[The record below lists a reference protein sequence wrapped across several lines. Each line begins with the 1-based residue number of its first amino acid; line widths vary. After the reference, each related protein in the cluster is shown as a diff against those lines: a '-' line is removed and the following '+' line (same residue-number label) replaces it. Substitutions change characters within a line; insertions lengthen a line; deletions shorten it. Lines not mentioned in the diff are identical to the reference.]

1 MMNKLVNIIPKFLS
15 EINNFSRREVTSF
28 AYLSIEKILGYS
40 KSDCIIHSNHELTN
54 DNIISFENIIN
65 DIKQNIPIQY
75 ILGEA
80 HFYDLKFKV
89 NSSTLIPRGE
99 TEELVQYILLHD
111 FISVLE
117 IGTGSGC
124 IAVSIAKNS
133 NANITAI
140 DNSIE
145 ALEIAKSNAILNSVE
160 INFELSDVFNFSDIK
175 KYDLIVSNPPYVLE
189 SEKKIM
195 NKNVLDY
202 EPHNALFVSD
212 NDPLIYYKEIAKI
225 ATNNLNKN
233 GLLFF
238 EINEKYS
245 KQIIELLSNLNFVD
259 IELKKDINGRDRI
272 IKSVFKYLSLIY
284 LKHIYYDN
292 RRGGF

>member
-1 MMNKLVNIIPKFLS
+1 MNKLVNIIPKFLS
-15 EINNFSRREVTSF
+15 EINNFSRREVMSF

-40 KSDCIIHSNHELTN
+40 KSDCIIHSNQELSN
-54 DNIISFENIIN
+54 DNIISLENIIN

-133 NANITAI
+133 NAKITAI
-140 DNSIE
+140 DNSIG
-145 ALEIAKSNAILNSVE
+145 ALEIAKSNSVLNSVE
-160 INFELSDVFNFSDIK
+160 INFELRDVFNFSEIK

-189 SEKKIM
+189 SEKKLM
-195 NKNVLDY
+195 DKNVLDY

-212 NDPLIYYKEIAKI
+212 NDPLAYYKEIAKI

-245 KQIIELLSNLNFVD
+245 NQIIELLSNLNFVD

-272 IKSVFKYLSLIY
+272 IKSIFK
-284 LKHIYYDN
+284 
-292 RRGGF
+292 

>member
-1 MMNKLVNIIPKFLS
+1 MNKLVNIIPKFLS

-65 DIKQNIPIQY
+65 DLKQNIPIQY

-160 INFELSDVFNFSDIK
+160 INFELSDVFNFSDTK

-189 SEKKIM
+189 SEKKLM

-245 KQIIELLSNLNFVD
+245 KQIIELLSNLKFVD

-272 IKSVFKYLSLIY
+272 IKSIFK
-284 LKHIYYDN
+284 
-292 RRGGF
+292 

>member
-1 MMNKLVNIIPKFLS
+1 MNKLVNIIPKFLS
-15 EINNFSRREVTSF
+15 EINNFSRREVESF

-40 KSDCIIHSNHELTN
+40 KSDCIIHSNQELSN
-54 DNIISFENIIN
+54 NNIISLENIIN

-133 NANITAI
+133 NAKITAI
-140 DNSIE
+140 DNSIG
-145 ALEIAKSNAILNSVE
+145 ALEIAKSNAVLNSVE
-160 INFELSDVFNFSDIK
+160 INFQLRDVFNFSDIK

-189 SEKKIM
+189 SEKKLM
-195 NKNVLDY
+195 DKNVLDF

-212 NDPLIYYKEIAKI
+212 NDPLAYYKEIAKI

-245 KQIIELLSNLNFVD
+245 NQIIELLSNLNFVD

-272 IKSVFKYLSLIY
+272 IKSIFK
-284 LKHIYYDN
+284 
-292 RRGGF
+292 

>member
-1 MMNKLVNIIPKFLS
+1 MNKLVNIIPKFLS
-15 EINNFSRREVTSF
+15 EINNFSSREITSF

-40 KSDCIIHSNHELTN
+40 KSDCIIHSNQELTN
-54 DNIISFENIIN
+54 DNIISFENIIS
-65 DIKQNIPIQY
+65 DLKQNIPIQY

-133 NANITAI
+133 NAKITAI
-140 DNSIE
+140 DNSIG
-145 ALEIAKSNAILNSVE
+145 ALEIAKSNALLNSVE
-160 INFELSDVFNFSDIK
+160 INFQLRDVFNFSEIK

-189 SEKKIM
+189 SEKKLM
-195 NKNVLDY
+195 DKNVLHY
-202 EPHNALFVSD
+202 EPHNALFVSN
-212 NDPLIYYKEIAKI
+212 NDPLVYYKEIAKI

-238 EINEKYS
+238 EINENYS

-272 IKSVFKYLSLIY
+272 IKSVFK
-284 LKHIYYDN
+284 
-292 RRGGF
+292 

>member
-1 MMNKLVNIIPKFLS
+1 MNKLVNIIPKFLS
-15 EINNFSRREVTSF
+15 EINNFSRREVASF

-40 KSDCIIHSNHELTN
+40 KSDCIIHSNQELTN
-54 DNIISFENIIN
+54 DNIISFENIIS
-65 DIKQNIPIQY
+65 DLKQNIPIQY

-111 FISVLE
+111 FITVLE

-133 NANITAI
+133 NSKITAI

-145 ALEIAKSNAILNSVE
+145 ALEIAKSNAILNSVK
-160 INFELSDVFNFSDIK
+160 INFVLSDVFNFSETK

-195 NKNVLDY
+195 DKNVLEY

-212 NDPLIYYKEIAKI
+212 NDPLVYYKEIAKI

-259 IELKKDINGRDRI
+259 IELKKDINGRNRI
-272 IKSVFKYLSLIY
+272 IKSVFK
-284 LKHIYYDN
+284 
-292 RRGGF
+292 

>member
-1 MMNKLVNIIPKFLS
+1 MIKLVNIIPKFLS

-40 KSDCIIHSNHELTN
+40 KSDCIIHFNQELTN
-54 DNIISFENIIN
+54 DNIISFENIIS
-65 DIKQNIPIQY
+65 DLKQDIPIQY

-89 NSSTLIPRGE
+89 NSSTLIPRSE

-124 IAVSIAKNS
+124 IAVSIAKNCNS
-133 NANITAI
+133 KITAI
-140 DNSIE
+140 DNSLE
-145 ALEIAKSNAILNSVE
+145 ALEIAKYNAIHNSVK
-160 INFELSDVFNFSDIK
+160 INFVLSDVFNFSDTK

-195 NKNVLDY
+195 DKNVLDY

-212 NDPLIYYKEIAKI
+212 DAPLVYYKEIAKI

-272 IKSVFKYLSLIY
+272 IKSVFK
-284 LKHIYYDN
+284 
-292 RRGGF
+292 

>member
-1 MMNKLVNIIPKFLS
+1 MNKLVNIIPKFLS
-15 EINNFSRREVTSF
+15 EINNFSSREVTSF

-40 KSDCIIHSNHELTN
+40 KSDCIIYSNQELNN
-54 DNIISFENIIN
+54 DNIISFENIIS
-65 DIKQNIPIQY
+65 DLKQNIPIQY

-99 TEELVQYILLHD
+99 TEELVQYILIHD
-111 FISVLE
+111 FTSVLD

-124 IAVSIAKNS
+124 IAISIAKNS
-133 NANITAI
+133 NSKITAI

-145 ALEIAKSNAILNSVE
+145 ALEIAKSNAILNSVK
-160 INFELSDVFNFSDIK
+160 INFVLSDVFNFSDTK

-195 NKNVLDY
+195 DKNVLDY

-212 NDPLIYYKEIAKI
+212 NDPLVYYNEIAKI

-238 EINEKYS
+238 EINENYS

-272 IKSVFKYLSLIY
+272 IKSVFK
-284 LKHIYYDN
+284 
-292 RRGGF
+292 

>member
-1 MMNKLVNIIPKFLS
+1 MNKLVNIIPKFLS
-15 EINNFSRREVTSF
+15 EINNFSRREVESF

-40 KSDCIIHSNHELTN
+40 KSDCIIHSNQELSN
-54 DNIISFENIIN
+54 NNIISLENIIN

-133 NANITAI
+133 NAKITAI
-140 DNSIE
+140 DNSIG
-145 ALEIAKSNAILNSVE
+145 ALEIAKSNAVLNSVE
-160 INFELSDVFNFSDIK
+160 INFEYRDVFNFSDIK

-189 SEKKIM
+189 SEKKLM
-195 NKNVLDY
+195 DKNVLDY

-212 NDPLIYYKEIAKI
+212 NDPLAYYKEIAKI

-245 KQIIELLSNLNFVD
+245 NQIIELLSNLNFVD

-272 IKSVFKYLSLIY
+272 IKSIFK
-284 LKHIYYDN
+284 
-292 RRGGF
+292 

>member
-1 MMNKLVNIIPKFLS
+1 MNKLVNIIPKFLS
-15 EINNFSRREVTSF
+15 EINNFSRREVESF

-40 KSDCIIHSNHELTN
+40 KSDCIIHSNQELSN
-54 DNIISFENIIN
+54 DNIISLENIIN

-133 NANITAI
+133 NAKITAI
-140 DNSIE
+140 DNSIG
-145 ALEIAKSNAILNSVE
+145 ALEIAKSNAVLNSVE
-160 INFELSDVFNFSDIK
+160 INFELRDVFNFSEIK

-189 SEKKIM
+189 SEKKLM
-195 NKNVLDY
+195 DKNVLDY

-212 NDPLIYYKEIAKI
+212 NDPLAYYKEIAKI

-245 KQIIELLSNLNFVD
+245 NQITELLSNLNFVD

-272 IKSVFKYLSLIY
+272 IKSIFK
-284 LKHIYYDN
+284 
-292 RRGGF
+292 

>member
-1 MMNKLVNIIPKFLS
+1 MNKLVNIIPKFLS
-15 EINNFSRREVTSF
+15 EINNFSRREVASF

-40 KSDCIIHSNHELTN
+40 KSDCIIHSNQELTN
-54 DNIISFENIIN
+54 DNIISFENIIS
-65 DIKQNIPIQY
+65 DLKQNIPIQY

-133 NANITAI
+133 NSKITAI
-140 DNSIE
+140 DNSLE
-145 ALEIAKSNAILNSVE
+145 ALEIAKSNAILNSVK
-160 INFELSDVFNFSDIK
+160 INFVLSDVFNFSETK

-195 NKNVLDY
+195 DKNVLDY
-202 EPHNALFVSD
+202 EPHNALFVSN
-212 NDPLIYYKEIAKI
+212 NDPLVYYKEIAKI

-272 IKSVFKYLSLIY
+272 IKSVFK
-284 LKHIYYDN
+284 
-292 RRGGF
+292 

>member
-1 MMNKLVNIIPKFLS
+1 MNKLVNIIPKFLS
-15 EINNFSRREVTSF
+15 EINNFSRREVESF

-40 KSDCIIHSNHELTN
+40 KSDCIIHSNQELSN
-54 DNIISFENIIN
+54 NNIISLENIIN

-99 TEELVQYILLHD
+99 TEELVQYILSHD

-133 NANITAI
+133 NAKITAI
-140 DNSIE
+140 DNSIG
-145 ALEIAKSNAILNSVE
+145 ALEIAKSNAVLNSVE
-160 INFELSDVFNFSDIK
+160 INFQLRDVFNFSDIK

-189 SEKKIM
+189 SEKKLM
-195 NKNVLDY
+195 DKNVLDY

-212 NDPLIYYKEIAKI
+212 DDPLAYYKEIAKI

-245 KQIIELLSNLNFVD
+245 NQIIELLSNLNFVD

-272 IKSVFKYLSLIY
+272 IKSIFK
-284 LKHIYYDN
+284 
-292 RRGGF
+292 

>member
-1 MMNKLVNIIPKFLS
+1 MNKLVNIIPKFLS

-99 TEELVQYILLHD
+99 TEELVEYILLHD
-111 FISVLE
+111 FISVLD

-140 DNSIE
+140 DNSVE

-212 NDPLIYYKEIAKI
+212 HDPLIYYKKIAKI

-272 IKSVFKYLSLIY
+272 IKSVFK
-284 LKHIYYDN
+284 
-292 RRGGF
+292 

>member
-1 MMNKLVNIIPKFLS
+1 MNKLVNIIPKFLS
-15 EINNFSRREVTSF
+15 EINNFSRREVESF

-40 KSDCIIHSNHELTN
+40 KSDCIIHSNQELSN
-54 DNIISFENIIN
+54 NNIISLENIIN

-99 TEELVQYILLHD
+99 TEELVKYILLHD

-133 NANITAI
+133 NAKITAI
-140 DNSIE
+140 DNSIG
-145 ALEIAKSNAILNSVE
+145 ALEIAKSNAVLNSVE
-160 INFELSDVFNFSDIK
+160 INFQLRDVFNFSDIK

-189 SEKKIM
+189 SEKKLM
-195 NKNVLDY
+195 DKNVLDY

-212 NDPLIYYKEIAKI
+212 NDPLAYYKEIAKI

-245 KQIIELLSNLNFVD
+245 NQIIELLSNLNFVD

-272 IKSVFKYLSLIY
+272 IKSIFK
-284 LKHIYYDN
+284 
-292 RRGGF
+292 

>member
-1 MMNKLVNIIPKFLS
+1 MNKLVNIIPKFLS
-15 EINNFSRREVTSF
+15 EINNFSRREVESF

-40 KSDCIIHSNHELTN
+40 KSDCIIHSNQELSN
-54 DNIISFENIIN
+54 NNIISLENIIN

-133 NANITAI
+133 NAKITAI
-140 DNSIE
+140 DNSIG
-145 ALEIAKSNAILNSVE
+145 ALEIAKSNAVLNSVE
-160 INFELSDVFNFSDIK
+160 INFELRDVFNFSDIK

-189 SEKKIM
+189 SEKKLM
-195 NKNVLDY
+195 DKNVLDY

-212 NDPLIYYKEIAKI
+212 NDPLAYYKEIAKI
-225 ATNNLNKN
+225 ARNNLNKN

-245 KQIIELLSNLNFVD
+245 NQIIELLSNLNFVD

-272 IKSVFKYLSLIY
+272 IKSIFK
-284 LKHIYYDN
+284 
-292 RRGGF
+292 

>member
-1 MMNKLVNIIPKFLS
+1 MNKLINIIPKFLS
-15 EINNFSRREVTSF
+15 EINNFSRREVESF

-40 KSDCIIHSNHELTN
+40 KSDCIIHSNQELSN
-54 DNIISFENIIN
+54 NNIISLENIIN

-133 NANITAI
+133 NAKITAI
-140 DNSIE
+140 DNSIG
-145 ALEIAKSNAILNSVE
+145 ALEIAKSNAVLNSVE
-160 INFELSDVFNFSDIK
+160 INFQLRDVFNFSEIK

-189 SEKKIM
+189 SEKKLM

-272 IKSVFKYLSLIY
+272 IKSVFK
-284 LKHIYYDN
+284 
-292 RRGGF
+292 

>member
-1 MMNKLVNIIPKFLS
+1 MNKLVNIIPKFLS
-15 EINNFSRREVTSF
+15 EIKNFSRREVTSF

-89 NSSTLIPRGE
+89 NYSTLIPRGE

-124 IAVSIAKNS
+124 IAISIAKNS
-133 NANITAI
+133 NSKITAI
-140 DNSIE
+140 DNSLE

-160 INFELSDVFNFSDIK
+160 INFELSDVFNFSDTK

-189 SEKKIM
+189 SEKKLM

-272 IKSVFKYLSLIY
+272 IKSVFK
-284 LKHIYYDN
+284 
-292 RRGGF
+292 

>member
-1 MMNKLVNIIPKFLS
+1 MNKLVNIIPKFLS

-160 INFELSDVFNFSDIK
+160 INFELTDVFNFSDTK

-189 SEKKIM
+189 SEKKLM

-272 IKSVFKYLSLIY
+272 IKSVFK
-284 LKHIYYDN
+284 
-292 RRGGF
+292 

>member
-1 MMNKLVNIIPKFLS
+1 MNKLVNIIPKFLS

-40 KSDCIIHSNHELTN
+40 KSDCIIHSNQELTN
-54 DNIISFENIIN
+54 DNIISFENIIS
-65 DIKQNIPIQY
+65 DLKQNIPIQY

-111 FISVLE
+111 FITVLE

-133 NANITAI
+133 NSKITAI

-145 ALEIAKSNAILNSVE
+145 ALEIAKSNAILNSVK
-160 INFELSDVFNFSDIK
+160 INFVLSDVFNFSETK

-195 NKNVLDY
+195 DKNVLDY

-212 NDPLIYYKEIAKI
+212 NDPLVYYKEIAKI

-272 IKSVFKYLSLIY
+272 IKSVFK
-284 LKHIYYDN
+284 
-292 RRGGF
+292 

>member
-1 MMNKLVNIIPKFLS
+1 MNKLVNIIPKFLS
-15 EINNFSRREVTSF
+15 EINNFSSREVTSF

-40 KSDCIIHSNHELTN
+40 KSDCIIHSNQELTN
-54 DNIISFENIIN
+54 DNIISFENIIS
-65 DIKQNIPIQY
+65 DLKQNIPIQY

-80 HFYDLKFKV
+80 DFYDLKFKV

-133 NANITAI
+133 NSKITAI

-145 ALEIAKSNAILNSVE
+145 ALEIAKSNAILNSVK
-160 INFELSDVFNFSDIK
+160 INFVLSDVFNFSDTK

-195 NKNVLDY
+195 DKNVLDY

-212 NDPLIYYKEIAKI
+212 NDPLVYYKEITKI

-238 EINEKYS
+238 EINENYS

-259 IELKKDINGRDRI
+259 IELKKDINGSDRI
-272 IKSVFKYLSLIY
+272 IKSVFK
-284 LKHIYYDN
+284 
-292 RRGGF
+292 

>member
-1 MMNKLVNIIPKFLS
+1 MNKLVNIIPKFLS
-15 EINNFSRREVTSF
+15 EINNFSRREVTSL
-28 AYLSIEKILGYS
+28 AYLSIEKVLGYS

-65 DIKQNIPIQY
+65 DIKQSIPIQY

-160 INFELSDVFNFSDIK
+160 INFELADVFNFSDTK

-189 SEKKIM
+189 SEKKLM

-212 NDPLIYYKEIAKI
+212 NDPLIYYKEITKI

-272 IKSVFKYLSLIY
+272 IKSVFK
-284 LKHIYYDN
+284 
-292 RRGGF
+292 

>member
-15 EINNFSRREVTSF
+15 EINNFSRREVASF

-133 NANITAI
+133 NASIDAI
-140 DNSIE
+140 DNSKE

-245 KQIIELLSNLNFVD
+245 NQIIELLSNLNFVD

-272 IKSVFKYLSLIY
+272 IKSVFK
-284 LKHIYYDN
+284 
-292 RRGGF
+292 

>member
-1 MMNKLVNIIPKFLS
+1 MNKLVNIIPKFLS

-272 IKSVFKYLSLIY
+272 IKSVFK
-284 LKHIYYDN
+284 
-292 RRGGF
+292 

>member
-1 MMNKLVNIIPKFLS
+1 MNKLVNIIPKFLS

-40 KSDCIIHSNHELTN
+40 KSDCIIHSNQELTN
-54 DNIISFENIIN
+54 DNIISFENIIS
-65 DIKQNIPIQY
+65 DLKQNIPIQY

-133 NANITAI
+133 NSKITAI
-140 DNSIE
+140 DNSLE
-145 ALEIAKSNAILNSVE
+145 ALEIAKSNAILNSVK
-160 INFELSDVFNFSDIK
+160 INFVLSDVFNFSDTK

-195 NKNVLDY
+195 DKNVLDY
-202 EPHNALFVSD
+202 EPHNALFVSN
-212 NDPLIYYKEIAKI
+212 NDPLVYYKEIAKI

-238 EINEKYS
+238 EINENYS

-272 IKSVFKYLSLIY
+272 IKSVFK
-284 LKHIYYDN
+284 
-292 RRGGF
+292 

>member
-1 MMNKLVNIIPKFLS
+1 MNKLVNIIPKFLS

-160 INFELSDVFNFSDIK
+160 INFELSDVFNFSDTK

-189 SEKKIM
+189 SEKKLM

-272 IKSVFKYLSLIY
+272 IKSVFK
-284 LKHIYYDN
+284 
-292 RRGGF
+292 

>member
-1 MMNKLVNIIPKFLS
+1 MNKLVNIIPKFLS

-40 KSDCIIHSNHELTN
+40 KSDCIIHSKHELTN

-160 INFELSDVFNFSDIK
+160 INFEISDVFNFSDTK

-189 SEKKIM
+189 SEKKLM

-212 NDPLIYYKEIAKI
+212 NDPLIYYKEIAII

-272 IKSVFKYLSLIY
+272 IKSVFK
-284 LKHIYYDN
+284 
-292 RRGGF
+292 

>member
-1 MMNKLVNIIPKFLS
+1 MNKLVNIIPKFLS
-15 EINNFSRREVTSF
+15 EINNFSRREVESF

-40 KSDCIIHSNHELTN
+40 KSDCIIHSNQELSN
-54 DNIISFENIIN
+54 NNIISLENIIN

-133 NANITAI
+133 NAKITAI
-140 DNSIE
+140 DNSIR
-145 ALEIAKSNAILNSVE
+145 ALEIAKSNAVLNSVE
-160 INFELSDVFNFSDIK
+160 INFQLRDVFNFSDIK

-189 SEKKIM
+189 SEKKLM
-195 NKNVLDY
+195 DKNVLDY

-212 NDPLIYYKEIAKI
+212 NDPLAYYKEIAKI

-245 KQIIELLSNLNFVD
+245 NQIIELLSNLNFVD

-272 IKSVFKYLSLIY
+272 IKSIFK
-284 LKHIYYDN
+284 
-292 RRGGF
+292 

>member
-1 MMNKLVNIIPKFLS
+1 MNKLVNIIPKFLS
-15 EINNFSRREVTSF
+15 EINNFSSREVTSF

-40 KSDCIIHSNHELTN
+40 KSECIIHSNQELTN
-54 DNIISFENIIN
+54 DNIISFENIIS
-65 DIKQNIPIQY
+65 DLKQNIPIQY

-80 HFYDLKFKV
+80 DFYDLKFKV

-133 NANITAI
+133 NSKITAI
-140 DNSIE
+140 DNSVE
-145 ALEIAKSNAILNSVE
+145 ALEIAKSNAILNSVK
-160 INFELSDVFNFSDIK
+160 INFVLSDVFNFSDTK

-189 SEKKIM
+189 SEKKLM
-195 NKNVLDY
+195 DKNVLDY

-212 NDPLIYYKEIAKI
+212 NDPLVYYKEITKI

-238 EINEKYS
+238 EINENYS

-272 IKSVFKYLSLIY
+272 IKSVFK
-284 LKHIYYDN
+284 
-292 RRGGF
+292 

>member
-1 MMNKLVNIIPKFLS
+1 MNKLVNIIPKFLS
-15 EINNFSRREVTSF
+15 EINNFSSREVTSF

-40 KSDCIIHSNHELTN
+40 KSDCIIHSNQELTN
-54 DNIISFENIIN
+54 DNIISFENIIS
-65 DIKQNIPIQY
+65 DLKQNIPIQY

-80 HFYDLKFKV
+80 DFYDLKFKV

-133 NANITAI
+133 NSKITAI

-145 ALEIAKSNAILNSVE
+145 ALEIAKSNAILNSVK
-160 INFELSDVFNFSDIK
+160 INFVLSDVFNFSDTK

-195 NKNVLDY
+195 DKNVLDY

-212 NDPLIYYKEIAKI
+212 NDPLVYYNEIAKI

-238 EINEKYS
+238 EINENYS

-272 IKSVFKYLSLIY
+272 IKSVFK
-284 LKHIYYDN
+284 
-292 RRGGF
+292 

>member
-1 MMNKLVNIIPKFLS
+1 MNKLVNIIPKFLS
-15 EINNFSRREVTSF
+15 EINNFSRREVASF

-40 KSDCIIHSNHELTN
+40 KSDCIIHSNQELTN
-54 DNIISFENIIN
+54 DNIISFENIIS
-65 DIKQNIPIQY
+65 DLKQNIPIQY

-133 NANITAI
+133 NSKITAI

-145 ALEIAKSNAILNSVE
+145 ALEIAKSNAILNSVK
-160 INFELSDVFNFSDIK
+160 INFVLSDVFNFSETK

-195 NKNVLDY
+195 DKNVLDY

-212 NDPLIYYKEIAKI
+212 NDPLVYYKEIAKI

-259 IELKKDINGRDRI
+259 IELKKDINGRNRI
-272 IKSVFKYLSLIY
+272 IKSVFK
-284 LKHIYYDN
+284 
-292 RRGGF
+292 

>member
-1 MMNKLVNIIPKFLS
+1 MNKLVNIIPKFLS
-15 EINNFSRREVTSF
+15 EINNFSRREVASF

-40 KSDCIIHSNHELTN
+40 KSDCIIHSNQELTN
-54 DNIISFENIIN
+54 DNIISFENIIS
-65 DIKQNIPIQY
+65 DLKQNIPIQY

-99 TEELVQYILLHD
+99 TEELVQYILTHD
-111 FISVLE
+111 FTSVLE

-124 IAVSIAKNS
+124 IAISIAKNS
-133 NANITAI
+133 NSKITAL

-145 ALEIAKSNAILNSVE
+145 ALEIAKSNAILNSVK
-160 INFELSDVFNFSDIK
+160 INFVLSDVFNFSDTK

-195 NKNVLDY
+195 DKNVLDY

-212 NDPLIYYKEIAKI
+212 NDPLVYYKEIAKI

-238 EINEKYS
+238 EINENYS

-272 IKSVFKYLSLIY
+272 IKSVFK
-284 LKHIYYDN
+284 
-292 RRGGF
+292 

>member
-15 EINNFSRREVTSF
+15 EINNFSRREVESF
-28 AYLSIEKILGYS
+28 AYLYIEKILGYS
-40 KSDCIIHSNHELTN
+40 KSDCIIHSNQELSN
-54 DNIISFENIIN
+54 NNIISLENIIN

-99 TEELVQYILLHD
+99 TEELVKYILLHD

-133 NANITAI
+133 NAKVTAI
-140 DNSIE
+140 DNSIG
-145 ALEIAKSNAILNSVE
+145 ALEIAKSNAVLNSVE
-160 INFELSDVFNFSDIK
+160 INFQLRDVFNFSDIK

-189 SEKKIM
+189 SEKKLM
-195 NKNVLDY
+195 DKNVLDY

-212 NDPLIYYKEIAKI
+212 NDPLAYYKEIAKI

-245 KQIIELLSNLNFVD
+245 NQIIELLSNLNFVD

-272 IKSVFKYLSLIY
+272 IKSIFK
-284 LKHIYYDN
+284 
-292 RRGGF
+292 

>member
-1 MMNKLVNIIPKFLS
+1 MNKLVNIIPNFLS

-40 KSDCIIHSNHELTN
+40 KSDCIIYSNQELNN
-54 DNIISFENIIN
+54 DNIISLENIIS
-65 DIKQNIPIQY
+65 DLKQNIPIQY

-99 TEELVQYILLHD
+99 TEELVKYILLHD
-111 FISVLE
+111 FISALE

-124 IAVSIAKNS
+124 IAISIAKNS
-133 NANITAI
+133 NSKITAI

-145 ALEIAKSNAILNSVE
+145 ALEIAKSNAILNSVK
-160 INFELSDVFNFSDIK
+160 INFVLSDVFNFSDTK

-195 NKNVLDY
+195 DKNVLDY

-212 NDPLIYYKEIAKI
+212 NDPLVYYNEIAKI

-272 IKSVFKYLSLIY
+272 IKSVFK
-284 LKHIYYDN
+284 
-292 RRGGF
+292 

>member
-1 MMNKLVNIIPKFLS
+1 MIITTYKDIKGEFQIVLDKIYS
-15 EINNFSRREVTSF
+15 SREVDAIFYVLIDFLKQWTKVDYTLNKNEV
-28 AYLSIEKILGYS
+28 A
-40 KSDCIIHSNHELTN
+40 SNEDFQFLMNSLKTIAKGSPVQHITN
-54 DNIISFENIIN
+54 RVD
-65 DIKQNIPIQY
+65 
-75 ILGEA
+75 
-80 HFYDLKFKV
+80 FYDMHLFV
-89 NSSTLIPRGE
+89 NENVLVPRPE
-99 TEELVQYILLHD
+99 TEELVHLVHTQNKIKHPASIVD
-111 FISVLE
+111 

-124 IAVSIAKNS
+124 IAISIAKNS

-160 INFELSDVFNFSDIK
+160 INFELSDVFNFSDTK

-189 SEKKIM
+189 SEKKLM

-272 IKSVFKYLSLIY
+272 IKSVFK
-284 LKHIYYDN
+284 
-292 RRGGF
+292 